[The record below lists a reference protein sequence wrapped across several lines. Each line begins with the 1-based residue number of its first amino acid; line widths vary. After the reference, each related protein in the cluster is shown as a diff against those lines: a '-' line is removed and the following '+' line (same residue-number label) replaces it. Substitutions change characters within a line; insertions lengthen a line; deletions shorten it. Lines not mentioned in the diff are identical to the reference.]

1 MNLRGIATAA
11 AVSVAA
17 MALTVQA
24 QSFGMAKTKVTLQRK
39 LPALMPVEGDSI
51 RVKVTAHGDATN
63 LAQDLQSQLETELLK
78 DNPKLRSEETN
89 PSTSVNV
96 EITSV
101 SPIQRTTTQKPN
113 AMAGKN
119 GPKTLPYL
127 RITASL
133 SVAFQ
138 AKGRS
143 GRTLGSDNVT
153 VNYDE
158 QFDSNGNNT
167 SHGIMGTMSSGW
179 HKIKGGSSE
188 SQDDQPPSDGELR
201 TKLLGIAVHRMASQ
215 IVNTDEGIDV
225 FLAKNKGAIDE
236 GDKAA
241 ESGLWERALETFET
255 APPLSKK
262 DEDAYRLYNIGVA
275 NEALGYAAEDPKSA
289 MKFLDEAA
297 INYGKAI
304 DDKPGEKYF
313 LEPQKRIQTAI
324 AHYKKLEDEKNAPPP
339 PPPPVVASETPPVPE
354 KKTVSERVKPQPP
367 PPPPK
372 QGVTHQTGS
381 PALTNARVIAMVK
394 DGIDDETVAQ
404 AVRNAKAVDF
414 NLSSDAQR
422 KLTAA
427 GVSPAVLSAM
437 KARAAQEL
445 AK

>member
-1 MNLRGIATAA
+1 
-11 AVSVAA
+11 VAA
-17 MALTVQA
+17 LAVALTATPVFA
-24 QSFGMAKTKVTLQRK
+24 QSFGASKTTVKLQRK
-39 LPALMPVEGDSI
+39 LPALVHLPGDTI
-51 RVKVTAHGDATN
+51 RVKVTAHQNVAN
-63 LAQDLQSQLETELLK
+63 VAPALASDLQSLLETELLK
-78 DNPKLRSEETN
+78 DDPKLRQEETN
-89 PSTSVNV
+89 PATMVNC
-96 EITSV
+96 EITAIG
-101 SPIQRTTTQKPN
+101 PPQRTVTQKPN
-113 AMAGKN
+113 LLAGK
-119 GPKTLPYL
+119 GAPKTSAYV

-133 SVAFQ
+133 SVSFQ
-138 AKGRS
+138 AKSRDGHM
-143 GRTLGSDNVT
+143 LGSDNVA
-153 VNYDE
+153 VNYDQE
-158 QFDSNGNNT
+158 FDSSGNNT
-167 SHGIMGTMSSGW
+167 SGGIPGVWGKVKDKW
-179 HKIKGGSSE
+179 KPGSSE
-188 SQDDQPPSDGELR
+188 NEEDQPPPTDAELR
-201 TKLLGIAVHRMASQ
+201 TKLLGLAVQQMAEQ
-215 IVNTDEGIDV
+215 IVNTDETIEV
-225 FLAKNKGAIDE
+225 YLAKDKGPLDD
-236 GDKAA
+236 GDKLAKA
-241 ESGLWERALETFET
+241 GLWERALETFET
-255 APPLSKK
+255 APPITKK
-262 DEDAYRLYNIGVA
+262 DGDAYRLYDIGVA